1 MVDAA
6 NFCSSLL
13 LLLAYIALNLRCN
26 KSNYVSQKIIATFV
40 FKICMIWQDGLQKTK
55 QELNE

>member
-13 LLLAYIALNLRCN
+13 LLLAYIALNSAKFANVC
-26 KSNYVSQKIIATFV
+26 
-40 FKICMIWQDGLQKTK
+40 GLI
-55 QELNE
+55 